1 MLPDLH
7 MRLKYLLIPLVV
19 AVAIAVWYLRQ
30 PEPVTVAVAA
40 VETGSVETTV
50 SNTRS
55 GTVKA
60 CLRAK
65 LSPGIGG
72 QIARLEV
79 RRGDMVKKEQL
90 LVELWND
97 DLEAQVRLAESEFRA
112 SESRADA
119 ACLQADNAAREARRL
134 KSLQASGVAS
144 DEEVEK
150 VITQADA
157 LAADCLAARATVD
170 VAESRIAL
178 ARAQLEKTRLRAP
191 FDGIVGEIQG
201 ELNEYVTPSPPGIAT
216 VPVIDLI
223 DNSCFYVTAPIDEVD
238 VARVEVG
245 FPARL
250 TLDAYGDMKF
260 SGEVRRV
267 GAYVLDLEKQARTV
281 DVEVE
286 FNNPAALGCV
296 LAGYSA
302 DVEIILAVNEETLRI
317 PSEAVIEEK
326 FVYLL
331 DTNEQQLVKTEFAPG
346 MSNWDYTEV
355 LSGLG
360 EGDLVVTSVGKEGVS
375 DGVAAVRESPE

>member
-1 MLPDLH
+1 MPPDLH

-72 QIARLEV
+72 QIAQLEV

-286 FNNPAALGCV
+286 FKNPAALGCV

-331 DTNEQQLVKTEFAPG
+331 DTKEQQLVKTEFAPG

>member
-1 MLPDLH
+1 
-7 MRLKYLLIPLVV
+7 MRFKYLLIPLLVAAVV
-19 AVAIAVWYLRQ
+19 LVWYLRR
-30 PEPVTVAVAA
+30 PDPVSVAVAA
-40 VETGSVETTV
+40 VEQGRVETTV

-72 QIARLEV
+72 QISKLEV
-79 RRGDMVKKEQL
+79 RRGDEVKKNDL
-90 LVELWND
+90 LVELWNK
-97 DLEAQVRLAESEFRA
+97 DLEAQVQLARSEVKA
-112 SESRADA
+112 SESRAEA
-119 ACLQADNAAREARRL
+119 ACLQADNAAREAQRL
-134 KSLQASGVAS
+134 KSLQPRGAAS
-144 DEEVEK
+144 EEQVENA
-150 VITQADA
+150 VTQAEA
-157 LAADCLAARATVD
+157 LAADCTAARATIE
-170 VAESRIAL
+170 VANSQIAL
-178 ARAQLEKTRLRAP
+178 AEAQLEKTRLRAP
-191 FDGIVGEIQG
+191 FDGVVGEIQG

-245 FPARL
+245 DPARL

-260 SGEVRRV
+260 SGKVRRV

-286 FNNPAALGCV
+286 FDNPAALGCV

-317 PSEAVIEEK
+317 PSEAVVEDK
-326 FVYLL
+326 YVYLL
-331 DTNEQQLVKTEFAPG
+331 NSEEKLLVKTEFEPG
-346 MSNWDYTEV
+346 MSNWDFTEV
-355 LSGLG
+355 LSGLE
-360 EGDLVVTSVGKEGVS
+360 EGDQVVTSVGKEGVE
-375 DGVAAVRESPE
+375 DGASAVAEAKE

>member
-1 MLPDLH
+1 

-30 PEPVTVAVAA
+30 PEPVIVAVAA

-317 PSEAVIEEK
+317 PSEAVVEEK

-331 DTNEQQLVKTEFAPG
+331 DTKEQQLVKTEFAPG

>member
-1 MLPDLH
+1 
-7 MRLKYLLIPLVV
+7 MRLKYLLIPLIV
-19 AVAIAVWYLRQ
+19 AAAIAVWYLRQ
-30 PEPVTVAVAA
+30 PEPVSVAVAP

-79 RRGDMVKKEQL
+79 RRGDMVKKDQL

-97 DLEAQVRLAESEFRA
+97 DLEAQVRLAESEYKA
-112 SESRADA
+112 SQSRADA

-134 KSLQASGVAS
+134 KSLQASGAAS
-144 DEEVEK
+144 DEQVEK

-170 VAESRIAL
+170 VAESQIAL
-178 ARAQLEKTRLRAP
+178 AKAQLEKTRLRAP
-191 FDGIVGEIQG
+191 FDGTVGEIQG

-286 FNNPAALGCV
+286 FKNPAALGCV

-302 DVEIILAVNEETLRI
+302 DVEIILAVNEKTLRI
-317 PSEAVIEEK
+317 PSEAVVEEK

-331 DTNEQQLVKTEFAPG
+331 KTKEQQLVKTEFTPG

-355 LSGLG
+355 LSGLE

-375 DGVAAVRESPE
+375 DGAAAVRESPE

>member
-1 MLPDLH
+1 MPPDLH

-30 PEPVTVAVAA
+30 PEPVTVSVAA

-238 VARVEVG
+238 VARVEMG

-331 DTNEQQLVKTEFAPG
+331 DTKEQQLVKTEFAPG

>member
-1 MLPDLH
+1 
-7 MRLKYLLIPLVV
+7 MRFKYLLIPLVI
-19 AVAIAVWYLRQ
+19 AAAIAVWYLRQ
-30 PEPVTVAVAA
+30 PDPVAVTVAA
-40 VETGSVETTV
+40 VEQGRVETTV

-72 QIARLEV
+72 QIAKLEV
-79 RRGDMVKKEQL
+79 RRGDMVKKDQL

-97 DLEAQVRLAESEFRA
+97 DLVAQVQYAESEYKA
-112 SESRADA
+112 SQSRARA
-119 ACLQADNAAREARRL
+119 ACLQADNAEREAKRL
-134 KSLQASGVAS
+134 RSLQASGAAS

-157 LAADCLAARATVD
+157 LAADCLASRATVD
-170 VAESRIAL
+170 VAKSQIAL
-178 ARAQLEKTRLRAP
+178 ATAQLEKTRLRAP
-191 FDGIVGEIQG
+191 FDGTVGEIQG

-223 DNSCFYVTAPIDEVD
+223 DNTCFYVTAPIDEVD

-260 SGEVRRV
+260 SGKVRRV

-286 FNNPAALGCV
+286 FDNPAALGCV

-317 PSEAVIEEK
+317 PSEAVVEEK
-326 FVYLL
+326 YVYLL
-331 DTNEQQLVKTEFAPG
+331 DTREKQLVKTEFQPG
-346 MSNWDYTEV
+346 MSNWDFTEV
-355 LSGLG
+355 VSGL
-360 EGDLVVTSVGKEGVS
+360 EAGDLVVTSVGKEGVA
-375 DGVAAVRESPE
+375 DGVAAVRETQE

>member
-1 MLPDLH
+1 
-7 MRLKYLLIPLVV
+7 MRLKYLLIPLIV
-19 AVAIAVWYLRQ
+19 AAAIAVWYLRQ
-30 PEPVTVAVAA
+30 PEPVSVAVAP

-79 RRGDMVKKEQL
+79 RRGDMVKKDQL

-97 DLEAQVRLAESEFRA
+97 DLEAQVRLAESEYKA
-112 SESRADA
+112 SQSRADA

-134 KSLQASGVAS
+134 KSLQASGAAS
-144 DEEVEK
+144 DDQVEK

-170 VAESRIAL
+170 VAESQIAL
-178 ARAQLEKTRLRAP
+178 AKAQLEKTRLRAP
-191 FDGIVGEIQG
+191 FDGTVGEIQG

-286 FNNPAALGCV
+286 FKNPAALGCV

-317 PSEAVIEEK
+317 PSEAVVEEK

-331 DTNEQQLVKTEFAPG
+331 NTKEQQLVKTEFTPG

-355 LSGLG
+355 LSGLE

-375 DGVAAVRESPE
+375 DGAAAVRESPE

>member
-1 MLPDLH
+1 MLPGLH

-317 PSEAVIEEK
+317 PSEAVVEEK

-331 DTNEQQLVKTEFAPG
+331 DTKEQQLVKTEFAPG

>member
-1 MLPDLH
+1 
-7 MRLKYLLIPLVV
+7 MRLKYLLIPLVI
-19 AVAIAVWYLRQ
+19 AAAIAVWYLRQ
-30 PEPVTVAVAA
+30 PEPVAVAVAE
-40 VETGSVETTV
+40 VEQGRVETTV

-72 QIARLEV
+72 QIAKLEV
-79 RRGDMVKKEQL
+79 RRGDMVKKDQL

-97 DLEAQVRLAESEFRA
+97 DLVAQVRLAESEYKA
-112 SESRADA
+112 SQSRAQA
-119 ACLQADNAAREARRL
+119 ACLQADNAAREAGRL
-134 KSLQASGVAS
+134 TSLQASGAAS
-144 DEEVEK
+144 DEQVEK
-150 VITQADA
+150 AVTQADA
-157 LAADCLAARATVD
+157 LAADCLASRATVE
-170 VAESRIAL
+170 VAKSQIAL

-191 FDGIVGEIQG
+191 FDGTVGEIQG

-245 FPARL
+245 DPARL

-260 SGEVRRV
+260 SGKVRRV

-286 FNNPAALGCV
+286 FENPAALGCV

-302 DVEIILAVNEETLRI
+302 DVEIILAVSEETLRI
-317 PSEAVIEEK
+317 PSEAVVEERY
-326 FVYLL
+326 VYLL
-331 DTNEQQLVKTEFAPG
+331 DTGENQLVKTEFELG

-355 LSGLG
+355 VSGL
-360 EGDLVVTSVGKEGVS
+360 EAGDLVVTSVGKEGVA
-375 DGVAAVRESPE
+375 DGAAAVREAQE